1 MAKKID
7 LEFSKNE
14 DVNRLSVSDL
24 NRRLEK
30 VYLGGGKKKLNRTM
44 LKVSLPPEKEL
55 IIYWIKNRQE

>member
-24 NRRLEK
+24 NRKLEK

-44 LKVSLPPEKEL
+44 LKVNLLPEKEL